1 LNLSVSKL
9 VKSSKPLPR
18 SNKVYSQHHSP
29 RVYNNRP
36 FDIIVSDRRPVE
48 GVLAY
53 RTAANGLSI
62 VIARGQAILVSIIL
76 SGTIFVGREAAD
88 LLDASMVAAVGKV
101 PIDRLRHT
109 VLSFPTVS
117 EIYTD
122 PYATI

>member
-1 LNLSVSKL
+1 M
-9 VKSSKPLPR
+9 
-18 SNKVYSQHHSP
+18 
-29 RVYNNRP
+29 
-36 FDIIVSDRRPVE
+36 
-48 GVLAY
+48 A
-53 RTAANGLSI
+53 
-62 VIARGQAILVSIIL
+62 IIL